1 MKKNVSKSKDAFL
14 KHTQLVNVLLKL
26 SAQCVKNLKLFF
38 QISELKRQPNSPAGH
53 PSNPQ
58 SATRS
63 TSNLSWHR
71 PPQLPPRTTFQK
83 HRHPKQRQ
91 PYRRQQ
97 RRRQRQLVG
106 RQLRE
111 LADRNVGSRPPSRS
125 PTATTGPTVSSIP
138 TPSSSKIWQT
148 KLNERFKFLVFIN
161 LNYILG
167 EAG

>member
-14 KHTQLVNVLLKL
+14 KHTKLLNVLLKL

-53 PSNPQ
+53 LSNHQ

-63 TSNLSWHR
+63 TSNHSWPR
-71 PPQLPPRTTFQK
+71 PQRLPPRTTFPK

-91 PYRRQQ
+91 QYRRQQ
-97 RRRQRQLVG
+97 QRQQRQLVG

-111 LADRNVGSRPPSRS
+111 LADRNVGSRPQSRS
-125 PTATTGPTVSSIP
+125 RTATTGPTVSSIP

-148 KLNERFKFLVFIN
+148 KLNERFKLHFFN
-161 LNYILG
+161 
-167 EAG
+167 